1 MNLRN
6 CRKNGAASRRG
17 SRWGVILLLLVAAAI
32 RLLYAREYVQ
42 RPESRHLTLDA
53 LYHAYWA
60 NALVTGDWTPPATQ
74 LDPEIQQHPY
84 FRPPGYPFFAAAI
97 LAAAHGA
104 WHAPMLAQMA
114 LGVASVWLALRIG
127 RRWAGAGIGWGW
139 AIGMALTWSFPY
151 FEGEWLEPALLVFLG
166 LSLVGLLAFWLDD
179 RFGWPGF
186 GAGILMGLYAL
197 VRPNALVLAP
207 FIMFWGLWV
216 ARRRKRVRG
225 FAKGAVVFALA
236 TAAVLAPAA
245 IRNHRVSGEWVL
257 VSANGGV
264 NLYCGNNPNA
274 DGYNPGAPEIGFW
287 ESFDYAR
294 LLKTLPSRPGMT
306 YTEADREFSRRAWVY
321 IRTHPGRTVQL
332 LWRKTLLFWGPR
344 EVGNNKD
351 DDLERQASAVLRK
364 LPLTFALAHAGFWL
378 GAGLLFWS
386 ARRKR
391 QSQTDTVRRAPVEL
405 AVLLAVL
412 AFSLFVSYL
421 PFIVSG
427 RYRIPVIP
435 FLLFFGAYAVHQI
448 IEFVRERQ
456 WRLLAGW
463 GLTAAG
469 LVVLTHVNWAGFE
482 PDETGF
488 LYGRG
493 RSYDL
498 DGQTAVAARFFQ
510 QAAEREPRYS
520 RKLTLAARSY
530 MARGRAEAALV
541 RLRHAVAGN
550 PRDPEAWLLL
560 AEILDGQGRADEARR
575 ALQDGMKQN
584 SASASLRRALAS
596 HETNP

>member
-1 MNLRN
+1 MTREVADTSTTAEFPLTD
-6 CRKNGAASRRG
+6 ST
-17 SRWGVILLLLVAAAI
+17 AAA
-32 RLLYAREYVQ
+32 LMVPSVTAFDCSTTPMTSLAR
-42 RPESRHLTLDA
+42 
-53 LYHAYWA
+53 
-60 NALVTGDWTPPATQ
+60 
-74 LDPEIQQHPY
+74 
-84 FRPPGYPFFAAAI
+84 
-97 LAAAHGA
+97 
-104 WHAPMLAQMA
+104 
-114 LGVASVWLALRIG
+114 
-127 RRWAGAGIGWGW
+127 
-139 AIGMALTWSFPY
+139 
-151 FEGEWLEPALLVFLG
+151 FLN
-166 LSLVGLLAFWLDD
+166 SSW
-179 RFGWPGF
+179 
-186 GAGILMGLYAL
+186 
-197 VRPNALVLAP
+197 N
-207 FIMFWGLWV
+207 
-216 ARRRKRVRG
+216 
-225 FAKGAVVFALA
+225 
-236 TAAVLAPAA
+236 
-245 IRNHRVSGEWVL
+245 S
-257 VSANGGV
+257 
-264 NLYCGNNPNA
+264 
-274 DGYNPGAPEIGFW
+274 
-287 ESFDYAR
+287 
-294 LLKTLPSRPGMT
+294 
-306 YTEADREFSRRAWVY
+306 
-321 IRTHPGRTVQL
+321 
-332 LWRKTLLFWGPR
+332 
-344 EVGNNKD
+344 
-351 DDLERQASAVLRK
+351 
-364 LPLTFALAHAGFWL
+364 
-378 GAGLLFWS
+378 
-386 ARRKR
+386 
-391 QSQTDTVRRAPVEL
+391 PVEL
-405 AVLLAVL
+405 AALLAVL
-412 AFSLFVSYL
+412 AFGLFASYL